1 MSGPD
6 SLEDLNAVKSRHE
19 NVEQHDI
26 EFLMSNQ
33 IERHG
38 PIARLNGLEP
48 APLET
53 PPQYVAVG
61 LDVVDDQKSTF
72 GSIHLRHE
80 VTLAARRPIARLAN
94 LNQKR
99 LRKGTIPSPARA

>member
-1 MSGPD
+1 
-6 SLEDLNAVKSRHE
+6 LT
-19 NVEQHDI
+19 
-26 EFLMSNQ
+26 SNQ

-53 PPQYVAVG
+53 SPQYVAVA

-80 VTLAARRPIARLAN
+80 VTLAERRLMGRLAN
-94 LNQKR
+94 LN
-99 LRKGTIPSPARA
+99 